1 MESQRLSPI
10 VPVPAATVIIIRQQK
25 EELQIYLLKR
35 HLRSSFMAGKY
46 VFPGGIVEATDKL
59 VNVWRE
65 HVDLDLEG
73 ITRRL
78 GGDLSGAE
86 VLPFAVAAIRET
98 FEETG
103 VLLVDTAG
111 SFENTFEHIGK
122 QRLRKGMPNGWF
134 FKQTRSTRWV
144 LTLSALSRWSRW
156 ITPKGMHKRY
166 DTRFFLVVLP
176 HGQTCR
182 PDNRETINGI
192 WMSPVNALS
201 ENLAGDVPLSPPTL
215 IVLHELMKYSST
227 DDLLASTMVRT
238 WGNAL
243 LPRLISLNN
252 EAVIIEPWDT
262 HYHKPNIQF
271 DPSELKN
278 ALLPVGE
285 PFSRL
290 WYKAGRWRPI
300 RSE

>member
-1 MESQRLSPI
+1 MESRRIKPS
-10 VPVPAATVIIIRQQK
+10 VPVPAATVIIIRQQQ
-25 EELQIYLLKR
+25 EELQTYLLKR

-59 VNVWRE
+59 VNVWKE
-65 HVDLDLEG
+65 HVDLDLEE
-73 ITRRL
+73 ITWRL

-103 VLLVDTAG
+103 VLLADTAG
-111 SFENTFEHIGK
+111 SFGNAIEYIGK
-122 QRLRKGMPNGWF
+122 QRLRKEMPEGWF
-134 FKQTRSTRWV
+134 LNQTLSVSWV

-156 ITPKGMHKRY
+156 VTPKGMHKRY

-182 PDNRETINGI
+182 PDNRETTDGI
-192 WMSPVNALS
+192 WMSPVKALS

-227 DDLLASTMVRT
+227 DDLLAPTMVRA
-238 WGNAL
+238 WGSAL
-243 LPRLISLNN
+243 LPRLVSLNN
-252 EAVIIEPWDT
+252 EAVIIEPWDA
-262 HYHKPNIQF
+262 HYHKSQIRF

>member
-1 MESQRLSPI
+1 METQRIKPT
-10 VPVPAATVIIIRQQK
+10 VPVTAATIIIIRQQR

-46 VFPGGIVEATDKL
+46 VFPGGIVESTDKR
-59 VNVWRE
+59 VSVWRE
-65 HVDLDLEG
+65 YVDLDLEE
-73 ITRRL
+73 ITWQL

-98 FEETG
+98 YEETG
-103 VLLVDTAG
+103 ALLADT
-111 SFENTFEHIGK
+111 SSSPEDILEDIGK
-122 QRLRKGMPNGWF
+122 QRLRKGMPKGWF
-134 FKQTRSTRWV
+134 LKQARSSSWV
-144 LTLSALSRWSRW
+144 LSVSALSRWSRW
-156 ITPKGMHKRY
+156 ITPKQMHKRY

-182 PDNRETINGI
+182 PDNRETIDGI
-192 WMSPVNALS
+192 WMNPVKALS
-201 ENLAGDVPLSPPTL
+201 ENIAGDIPLSPPTL
-215 IVLHELMKYSST
+215 IVLHELMAYSST
-227 DDLLASTMVRT
+227 DELLALTMDRA
-238 WGNAL
+238 WGSAL
-243 LPRLISLNN
+243 LPRLVSSKD
-252 EAVIIEPWDT
+252 ATVIIEPWDA
-262 HYHKPNIQF
+262 HYHKSNIRF

>member
-1 MESQRLSPI
+1 
-10 VPVPAATVIIIRQQK
+10 
-25 EELQIYLLKR
+25 
-35 HLRSSFMAGKY
+35 MAGRY
-46 VFPGGIVEATDKL
+46 VFPGGIVEPTDKR
-59 VNVWRE
+59 VSDWRE
-65 HVDLDLEG
+65 HVDLDLQE
-73 ITRRL
+73 ISWQL

-86 VLPFAVAAIRET
+86 VLPFAVAAIREI

-103 VLLVDTAG
+103 VLLADTAG
-111 SFENTFEHIGK
+111 SSEDALEDIGK
-122 QRLRKGMPNGWF
+122 QRLRKGMAKGWF
-134 FKQTRSTRWV
+134 LKQARSSSWV

-156 ITPKGMHKRY
+156 ITPKQMHRRY

-176 HGQTCR
+176 VGQTCR
-182 PDNRETINGI
+182 PDNRETIDGK
-192 WMSPVNALS
+192 WMSPVKALS

-290 WYKAGRWRPI
+290 WYKDGRWRPI